1 MLKEKLKVFKFLLEK
16 EFKQLFR
23 NGFLPRMI
31 ITFPITSIL
40 IMPWA
45 ANMEIK
51 NINLSILDQ
60 DKSPISQSLTAKI
73 DASDYFILTQ
83 SATDIKDAMN
93 CIETGKCDIIL
104 EIPSGFEKGIL
115 KNSAATPAIYA
126 NAINSTKGIIGSG
139 YLANIINDFR
149 DFRQANATA
158 AKGRITPPI
167 NFIPKYY
174 FNPNMD
180 YKSYMIPALMV
191 MVLSMLCGF
200 LPALNIVS
208 EKEKGNI
215 EQINVTPVNRLLFIL
230 AKLIPYW
237 LAGFMVLSVCFLL
250 AYFVY
255 GLSPRGHIGII
266 YMIAFLYTLTI
277 AGAGI
282 VISNY
287 SNTSQQAMFV
297 IYFFMLILMLMS
309 GLFTP
314 INSMPKW
321 AMDLT
326 AINPLRYFI
335 ESLRMLYLKGS
346 PLQVLWKNFA
356 ALASF
361 AIFFNTWAVV
371 SYKKRG

>member
-149 DFRQANATA
+149 DFRQADEAPV
-158 AKGRITPPI
+158 KDKITPPI

-174 FNPNMD
+174 FNPNLD

-314 INSMPKW
+314 ISSMPKW

-326 AINPLRYFI
+326 TINPLRYFI

-346 PLQVLWKNFA
+346 PLPVLWKNFA
-356 ALASF
+356 ALF
-361 AIFFNTWAVV
+361 AFALFFNTWAVI